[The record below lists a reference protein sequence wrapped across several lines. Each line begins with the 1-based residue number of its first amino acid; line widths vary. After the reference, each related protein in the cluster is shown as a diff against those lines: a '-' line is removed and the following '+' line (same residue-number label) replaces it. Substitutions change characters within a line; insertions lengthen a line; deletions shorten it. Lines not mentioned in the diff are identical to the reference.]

1 MAIKH
6 KCKLC
11 GDNDIE
17 NFYKRSSTQCK
28 KCSIKKT
35 SEWINNNF
43 IRSQFTQAKHRA
55 KRDEIVF
62 ELTLEMIVGKYEK
75 QGGKCKVSNI
85 QLELRN
91 NLWNSLSLDRV
102 NSKIGYTDEN
112 TVLVTKFLNNSKNIY
127 SMDEYEGILKET
139 YLGIFGK
146 NL

>member
-1 MAIKH
+1 MAIKY

-11 GDNDIE
+11 GDNDIK

-28 KCSIKKT
+28 KCSIKKS
-35 SEWINNNF
+35 SEWVNNNF
-43 IRSQFTQAKHRA
+43 IRSQFLQAKHRA

-127 SMDEYEGILKET
+127 SMTEYEGILKET